1 MKPSDLASR
10 FDELDAARA
19 LGDLSPEE
27 RAEWQ
32 QLVDDHG
39 FQPDTGLDLLVA
51 GLESTLPEATAR
63 PPARLVAKL
72 EQETKAFMPASE
84 TVPPAE
90 SVESN
95 ADIISFWKHP
105 ALGWAA
111 AACFGILLYTSEP
124 SAPDEVDPAQA
135 RNALLASASSV
146 QLPFAGLADYEGLS
160 GDVVWADD
168 SQSGY
173 MRFEGLPANDPTVAQ
188 YQLWIVD
195 PERDER
201 PVDGGVFDIPAG
213 EGEVVVP
220 IRAALAVSEPVA
232 FVITVEKPGGV
243 VVSSQE
249 IVAAIAQRG

>member
-1 MKPSDLASR
+1 MKPTELASR

-27 RAEWQ
+27 HTEWK
-32 QLVDDHG
+32 QLVDEHG
-39 FQPDTGLDLLVA
+39 FKPDAELDVLVA
-51 GLESTLPEATAR
+51 GLEATLPE
-63 PPARLVAKL
+63 PAQQPSTTLIAKL
-72 EQETKAFMPASE
+72 ESDAAAFMPADDPGARE
-84 TVPPAE
+84 
-90 SVESN
+90 
-95 ADIISFWKHP
+95 ADIIPLPFWKHP

-111 AACFGILLYTSEP
+111 AACFGILLFTSET
-124 SAPDEVDPAQA
+124 AETRVTDPAAA
-135 RNALLASASSV
+135 RHELLAAAGSV

-168 SQSGY
+168 SQTGY
-173 MRFEGLPANDPTVAQ
+173 MRFAGLPANDPTVTQ

-213 EGEVVVP
+213 QGEVIVP
-220 IRAALAVSEPVA
+220 IRAALVVDNPVA

-243 VVSSQE
+243 VVSAQE
-249 IVAAIAQRG
+249 TVAAIAQRG

>member
-19 LGDLSPEE
+19 LGDLSPKEH
-27 RAEWQ
+27 AEWE
-32 QLVDDHG
+32 QLVADHG
-39 FQPDTGLDLLVA
+39 FEPDVELDLLVA
-51 GLESTLPEATAR
+51 GLESSLSDTDDQ
-63 PPARLVAKL
+63 PPADLLAKL
-72 EQETKAFMPASE
+72 ESEAKTFMPAVEPEPKEE
-84 TVPPAE
+84 TVAE
-90 SVESN
+90 
-95 ADIISFWKHP
+95 IIPFWKHP

-111 AACFGILLYTSEP
+111 AACFGFVLFTSQPESPATP
-124 SAPDEVDPAQA
+124 SVADS

-146 QLPFAGLADYEGLS
+146 QLPFAGLSDFEGLS

-173 MRFEGLPANDPTVAQ
+173 MRFNGLPPNDPTVAQ

-201 PVDGGVFDIPAG
+201 PVDGGVFNIPAG
-213 EGEVVVP
+213 AGEVIVP
-220 IRAALAVSEPVA
+220 IQAALPVDEPVA

-243 VVSSQE
+243 VVSAQE